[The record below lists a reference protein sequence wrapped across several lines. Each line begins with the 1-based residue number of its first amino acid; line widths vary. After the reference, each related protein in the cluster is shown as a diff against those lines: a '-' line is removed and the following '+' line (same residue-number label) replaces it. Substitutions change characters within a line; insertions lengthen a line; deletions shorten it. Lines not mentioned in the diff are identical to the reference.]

1 MPSISRR
8 TFLAAGSAAIALPA
22 NALPGL
28 AAGTDY
34 KEAPSLRD
42 RVAAGSLPPVKD
54 RLPENPLV
62 IKPVERVGRYG
73 GDWNHAL
80 VGGGSLSMLFRY
92 QAYEPLLR
100 YTPDWSG
107 VVPNVAESFEG
118 DAEGKVYTIR
128 LRKGMKWSDGQ
139 PFTTDDVKFWYD
151 TVLTDKRVAFV
162 GQDHWKTG
170 GEVGKL
176 EVIDAQTFKV
186 TFSRPNG
193 FFPLQCRLV
202 QQRPDGAL
210 PQALPQAVPHRLQPR
225 RERTRQAARLRKL
238 GRLFPER
245 RRVPGRQCVFP
256 EFIEEADA

>member
-22 NALPGL
+22 L
-28 AAGTDY
+28 AAGTEY

-42 RVAAGSLPPVKD
+42 RVAAGSLPPVRD

-62 IKPVERVGRYG
+62 IKPVERVGKYG

-80 VGGGSLSMLFRY
+80 VGGGSLSMVFRY

-107 VVPNVAESFEG
+107 V
-118 DAEGKVYTIR
+118 DAQRRGILRRRRRGKVYTIR

-139 PFTTDDVKFWYD
+139 PYTTDDMKFWYD

-162 GQDHWKTG
+162 GQDHWKHRGRGRRSSRSSMT
-170 GEVGKL
+170 
-176 EVIDAQTFKV
+176 QTFKV
-186 TFSRPNG
+186 IFTSPTASFRSTSPG
-193 FFPLQCRLV
+193 PI
-202 QQRPDGAL
+202 
-210 PQALPQAVPHRLQPR
+210 
-225 RERTRQAARLRKL
+225 TT
-238 GRLFPER
+238 R
-245 RRVPGRQCVFP
+245 RRVAPSTISSSSISTTTRRRRARQGSAGFESWIALLP
-256 EFIEEADA
+256 ERSRASRMTTPSS

>member
-1 MPSISRR
+1 MIKLKRR
-8 TFLAAGSAAIALPA
+8 AFLAGTSAVLILPALPVF
-22 NALPGL
+22 
-28 AAGTDY
+28 AADFREADIL
-34 KEAPSLRD
+34 KEK
-42 RVAAGSLPPVKD
+42 VASGAMPAVKD

-139 PFTTDDVKFWYD
+139 PYTTDDVKFWYD

-162 GQDHWKTG
+162 GQDHWKVA
-170 GEVGKL
+170 GEVAKL
-176 EVIDAQTFKV
+176 EVVDAQTFKV
-186 TFSRPNG
+186 TFSR
-193 FFPLQCRLV
+193 
-202 QQRPDGAL
+202 
-210 PQALPQAVPHRLQPR
+210 
-225 RERTRQAARLRKL
+225 
-238 GRLFPER
+238 
-245 RRVPGRQCVFP
+245 
-256 EFIEEADA
+256 